1 MKSTKKTRYLLAGA
15 LLAVVTASL
24 YATMQFTPST
34 QPATVLGK
42 YALQDTSLA
51 GGTLAYRPFFENGAW
66 QGDIIQYAIDANGS
80 RSTDA
85 SVGSNS
91 PVVAGSSG
99 GCGKTAP
106 DGCWMARAT
115 FESKV
120 ASVTDYWKEVTDGR
134 NIFTYGDS

>member
-1 MKSTKKTRYLLAGA
+1 MKLTNKSRFLLATA
-15 LLAVVTASL
+15 LLAVLTASL
-24 YATMQFTPST
+24 FAAMRFIPST
-34 QPATVLGK
+34 QPPAVIGK
-42 YALQDTSLA
+42 YALQKTSLA
-51 GGTLAYRPFFENGAW
+51 GGTIAYRPFFENGAW
-66 QGDIIQYAIDANGS
+66 QGDIIQYEIDASGS

-120 ASVTDYWKEVTDGR
+120 ASVTDYWKEIDGGR
-134 NIFTYGDS
+134 NIFT